1 MALFG
6 NNIRK
11 IVREFRRVN
20 EYYFNDLSK
29 EIRESFEDLKSEY
42 EENSNVVSEFEDFV
56 QELKSK
62 LNVQDATKLDMFTK
76 RLSRVNRTARHG
88 VEAMWEL
95 ARNQRKLTSE
105 SLRQYEQYE
114 S

>member
-11 IVREFRRVN
+11 IVQEFRKIN
-20 EYYFNDLSK
+20 EYYFNDLNK
-29 EIRESFEDLKSEY
+29 EIHDSFEDLKSEY
-42 EENSNVVSEFEDFV
+42 EENSGVVTEFEDFV
-56 QELKSK
+56 HEVKNK
-62 LNVQDATKLDMFTK
+62 LSAQDAHRLEYFTRRMS
-76 RLSRVNRTARHG
+76 RLNRTARHG

-105 SLRQYEQYE
+105 SLREYEQYE
-114 S
+114 T

>member
-11 IVREFRRVN
+11 IVQEFRRIN

-29 EIRESFEDLKSEY
+29 EIKESFEDLKSEY
-42 EENSNVVSEFEDFV
+42 DENSQVISEFEDFAN
-56 QELKSK
+56 ELKAK
-62 LNVQDATKLDMFTK
+62 LNAQDATRLEMFTR
-76 RLSRVNRTARHG
+76 RLSSVNRTARHG

-95 ARNQRKLTSE
+95 SRNQRKMTSE
-105 SLRQYEQYE
+105 SLRVYEQYE

>member
-11 IVREFRRVN
+11 IVQEFRRIN
-20 EYYFNDLSK
+20 EYYFNDLNK

-42 EENSNVVSEFEDFV
+42 EENSNVVTEFEEFV
-56 QELKSK
+56 HELKTKLNSQDASK
-62 LNVQDATKLDMFTK
+62 LEMFTNK
-76 RLSRVNRTARHG
+76 LSRVNRTARHG

-95 ARNQRKLTSE
+95 ARNQKKMTSE
-105 SLRQYEQYE
+105 SLRQYEQFE
-114 S
+114 T